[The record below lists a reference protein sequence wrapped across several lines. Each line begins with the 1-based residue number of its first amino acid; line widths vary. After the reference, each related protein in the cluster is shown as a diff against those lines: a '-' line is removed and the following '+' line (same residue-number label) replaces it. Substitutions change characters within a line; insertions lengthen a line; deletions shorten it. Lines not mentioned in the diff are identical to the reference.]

1 MQNTSKPPIMLNYQ
15 ENTHLHSF
23 QHIKQSRI
31 SDTSI
36 NHKLNTQYDFLT
48 SLSIKTEKLTS
59 LT

>member
-1 MQNTSKPPIMLNYQ
+1 MLNYQ